1 MLLFQYEAV
10 CGCVVGTVRY
20 DKYCAVAICDWLFKL
35 LPESWLITGWV
46 IYSDSIS
53 DVKYSCIRNFINR
66 KKGKK
71 FTFVLDEFSF
81 SVNMLYSDWFDSE
94 NTFGNCSLDM
104 GNSLFSIRIYICNTG
119 KEITESNRKRR
130 NIMHELRLLDIQ
142 KKYKDKE
149 AVRKFNYTFTNGVYG
164 LLGENGAGKTTLMR
178 LICGVL
184 QPTEGSIYCD
194 NIEIVSM
201 GAEYRKLLGY
211 LPQDFG
217 YYGDFTAER
226 FLRYMA
232 ALKALPEDY
241 ANSRID
247 ELLDMVELKN
257 VKKKKL
263 KTYSGGMIRRI
274 GIAQALLNN
283 PEILILD
290 EPTAGLDPKE
300 RVRFR
305 NVISSLGKN
314 RMVLLSTHIVSD
326 IDYIADRILIMKNGE
341 LIQEGT
347 EKEITDQV
355 EGCGWK
361 CIVSE
366 KEAGQIT
373 SSFIVS
379 NMRSRGESVELRI
392 VSKRQPVVGAE
403 NIESTLEDAYLYHTQ
418 ITGEEKNATL

>member
-10 CGCVVGTVRY
+10 CCYVVGTVRY

-184 QPTEGSIYCD
+184 QPTGGSIYCD

-347 EKEITDQV
+347 EKEITDKV
-355 EGCGWK
+355 EGCVWK
-361 CIVSE
+361 CIVYE